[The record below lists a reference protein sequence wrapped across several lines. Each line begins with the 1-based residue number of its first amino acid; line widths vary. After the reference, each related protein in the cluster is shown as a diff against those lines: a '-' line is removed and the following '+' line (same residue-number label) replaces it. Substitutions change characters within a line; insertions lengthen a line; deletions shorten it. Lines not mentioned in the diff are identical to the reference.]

1 MTIVWRSSVKIG
13 DLVFIQAG
21 YDDYLRQ
28 VGVVLNVFKIDSE
41 RVQSSDN
48 CADVM
53 CEDGVWTVGIDDLEV
68 VNEDR

>member
-28 VGVVLNVFKIDSE
+28 VGVVLNVRTAALNS
-41 RVQSSDN
+41 VV
-48 CADVM
+48 DVM
-53 CEDGVWTVGIDDLEV
+53 CEDGVLSVEIDDLEV
-68 VNEDR
+68 ISEDR